1 MSMKYYDLDEFAA
14 REVAPAL
21 GTYADEY
28 DVEAIAREVA
38 RFDGH
43 FFRLRLDLDEE
54 KFWEIVEKHE
64 LPEGGAEC

>member
-1 MSMKYYDLDEFAA
+1 MYAKYYDIYDLMQQ
-14 REVAPAL
+14 EVIPAL
-21 GTYADEY
+21 GVYADEY
-28 DVEAIAREVA
+28 DAEAIAREVS

-43 FFRLRLDLDEE
+43 FFRVRLDIDEE